1 MFFYKYMNTKP
12 TIYVC
17 PPTSFTL
24 AYEINTWMDTTN
36 QIDTTI
42 ATQQWETL
50 CKTLTQVGA
59 DVKIIAGDLYPDSVF
74 IANAGLIIDN
84 TCILSRFRF
93 EERRKEESV
102 WKKLFEAEEYTVI
115 QPPQEHYF
123 EGAGDALFFR
133 GHLIGGTG
141 FRGTKNTYDWIEHTL
156 CIPTCAVELVDPHFY
171 HLDTCFC
178 PLDDNTALIY
188 RDAFSQ
194 KSFDDI
200 KQLGGRLIEVTKE
213 DAHRFACNA
222 VPIGTQI
229 VLPCSNPETETK
241 LKENGYTPLPIP
253 MDEFMKSGGAAKCCT
268 VTQHSTFR

>member
-1 MFFYKYMNTKP
+1 MFFYRHMHTKP

-24 AYEINTWMDTTN
+24 AYEINTWMDTAN

-50 CKTLTQVGA
+50 CTTLTQVGA

-74 IANAGLIIDN
+74 IANAGLIINN

-93 EERRKEESV
+93 EERQREESV

-141 FRGTKNTYDWIEHTL
+141 FRGTQHTYDWIEQIL
-156 CIPTCAVELVDPHFY
+156 RIPTLPAELVDPHFY

-178 PLDDNTALIY
+178 PLDSDTALIY
-188 RDAFSQ
+188 PGAFSQ
-194 KSFDDI
+194 KSINNI
-200 KQLGGRLIEVTKE
+200 KRLGGTLIEVSKE

-222 VPIGTQI
+222 VSIGTHI
-229 VLPCSNPETETK
+229 ILPHNNPDTEAK
-241 LKENGYTPLPIP
+241 LKESGYTPLPIA
-253 MDEFMKSGGAAKCCT
+253 MDEFIKSGGAAKCCT
-268 VTQHSTFR
+268 LTPYRGS

>member
-1 MFFYKYMNTKP
+1 MYTKP

-24 AYEINTWMDTTN
+24 TYEINTWMDTTN
-36 QIDTTI
+36 QINTTL
-42 ATQQWETL
+42 ANQQWQTL
-50 CKTLTQVGA
+50 CDTLTQAGA
-59 DVKIIAGDLYPDSVF
+59 GVTPIAGDMYPDSVF
-74 IANAGLIIDN
+74 IANAGLIINN
-84 TCILSRFRF
+84 TFILSRFRF
-93 EERRKEESV
+93 EERQREESV
-102 WKKLFEAEEYTVI
+102 WKKLFEAQGYTVI
-115 QPPQEHYF
+115 QPPKKHYF

-156 CIPTCAVELVDPHFY
+156 SIPTCTVELIDPHFY

-194 KSFDDI
+194 KSFEDI
-200 KQLGGRLIEVTKE
+200 RHLGGTLIEVSKE

-222 VPIGTQI
+222 VAVGTHV
-229 VLPCSNPETETK
+229 VLPHNNTDTEKK
-241 LKENGYTPLPIP
+241 LKECGHTTLCIP
-253 MDEFMKSGGAAKCCT
+253 MDEYMKSGGAAKCCT
-268 VTQHSTFR
+268 LRPATFTAVTDR